1 MWRLQT
7 GFGRSAPGGL
17 ISPGLAETV
26 VGLCVAATVLLLAA
40 WAWWWYEADLRPHL
54 AAAVVAEAGP
64 LPLRPRSVRVDD
76 RAAVRRLQQTTNL
89 LGEAGTYLEAGRLEW
104 ARGTLQRV
112 LAIDPGNA
120 DALVL
125 LARVDAAQASPP
137 PDAPPA
143 P

>member
-1 MWRLQT
+1 MQT
-7 GFGRSAPGGL
+7 DFGRPAPGGL
-17 ISPGLAETV
+17 VTPGLAETV

-40 WAWWWYEADLRPHL
+40 WAWSWYDADVRPHL
-54 AAAVVAEAGP
+54 AAEVAAEVGP
-64 LPLRPRSVRVDD
+64 LPRRPRTVRVDD

-125 LARVDAAQASPP
+125 LARVDAAQAATS
-137 PDAPPA
+137 PDAPA
-143 P
+143 PT